1 MSAIGYSQ
9 GLSYNCPRLIQ
20 LGCGQPCIDVK
31 ATFPDIRS
39 STANYT
45 YKRVQPSG
53 CLPYIDPSTP
63 GPSANLTIDDRY
75 STVITMPF
83 NFKFFNDTYNQL
95 VASTNGY
102 VSFDVSL
109 ATTFSHWQNRG
120 ILPNTQYDP
129 ALIMGPYHDLYPQP
143 PASSTSPTQQ
153 VKYEVIGSAPNRK
166 WILSFYKL
174 PLFDCEDLI
183 ENTHQIVLHETTG
196 IVEVYIKDMQIC
208 NTWPTTNPGRSM
220 LGMQN
225 MARNK
230 AVMVTGRTMN
240 DAPWGSIGMDEFW
253 RFIPSEGN
261 ILYSKVELL
270 DAAGGVVAV
279 GDTTRID
286 QNTFSTTFTNICPP
300 ENATT
305 TYFVK
310 TTYRDPNNPGSF
322 FYSMDEVSLERF
334 NHLPLS
340 GTSTPTNCGASTGT
354 ITATAS
360 GGTAPYQYSID
371 LGPLQSSGTFT
382 GLPQGPHT
390 IIGVDAAGCT
400 DTITV
405 NVGVIPNIPGSATTT
420 ATGCPG
426 VNNGTFTVTPT
437 GGSAPYTYSMDGGPS
452 QSSNVF
458 TNVGAGAHTVIFTDA
473 NGCSGTVTKTVNAG
487 ASITS
492 TATTA
497 GTSCN
502 GASDGSVTI
511 TATSGTGPYTYAI
524 DGGTFGSTNV
534 FTGLPSGAHTI
545 SIRDASGCT
554 GTKNVT
560 ISAGAGLSI
569 SLTSTPTFCPGT
581 STGTIIVTHNNGTPP
596 FTYTVGGN
604 PAGSTNP
611 IPGMSSGIKAVSVK
625 DANGC
630 TGTGNVAIS
639 NGSGITGTATAAP
652 AGCSSGGGSITLNA
666 TTGTAPYTYAL
677 DGGTFQSSNVF
688 TGVAAG
694 NHTGIIKDA
703 NGCSVT
709 LTANVGAGSTITGTA
724 TATPTACP
732 GVNNGS
738 VTVTAT
744 AGTAPYQYS
753 IDGTTFQ
760 ASNVFT
766 NVGAGAQTIT
776 LKDANGCS
784 GTVNVT
790 VPAGTT
796 ITGTASQTPAACAA
810 ASNGTVTVTPTSG
823 STPYQ
828 YSIDG
833 GTTFQA
839 SNTFSGLTPGAYTV
853 TIKDA
858 SGCTGT
864 VNITVAAGA
873 GVSAT
878 ATSTP
883 TACPGVNNGSVTVTA
898 TAGTAPYQYSIDGT
912 TFQTS
917 NVFTNVGA
925 GAQTITVKDANGC
938 SKVVNVTVAAGTT
951 ITSTATQTPAA
962 CAAASNGTVTVT
974 PTSGSTPYQYSV
986 DGGTTFQ
993 ASNTFSGLTPGA
1005 YTVTIKDASG
1015 CTGTVN
1021 ITVAAGAGV
1030 SATATSTPTACPGV
1044 NNGSVTVT
1052 ATAGTAPY
1060 QYSIDGTTFQAS
1072 NVFTNVGAGAQ
1083 TITVKDANGCSKVV
1097 NVTVAAGTTITSTAT
1112 QTASSCPVAADGS
1125 LTVTPTSGTS
1135 PYQYSIDGGTTFQA
1149 SNTFANIL
1157 SGPYTVTI
1165 KDASGCTG
1173 TVSITVT
1180 AGVGIT
1186 GTATSTPSTCAVAPN
1201 ASITATAT
1209 SGVAPYTYSI
1219 DGTNFQ
1225 ASNTFNNILSGSYTV
1240 TFKDNLGCTGT
1251 TTVTVSTGTGLTGT
1265 GTSVATSCPT
1275 VNNGS
1280 ITITPSTGNA
1290 PYTYSLDGGASQS
1303 GATFTNISSG
1313 SHTVIFTDALGCTGQ
1328 VTINVASGAAVTAT
1342 ATPVKTS
1349 CPTSADGSVTVVP
1362 NNGTAPYQFS
1372 IDGSAATQPTGVFS
1386 GLAVGPHSVTFTDA
1400 NGCSGV
1406 VNFNIQAGPVITGT
1420 ASATGASCPGISNGT
1435 ITVTATSGLPPYKYS
1450 LDGGTPQTSNVFN
1463 GVSSGPHTVVIT
1475 DALACN
1481 TATINV
1487 SVSAGTAIT
1496 GTATATP
1503 TTCPGVNNGK
1513 ITVTPSTGTAPYQY
1527 SIDGGVTYQSSN
1539 EFTNLATGSYTITFN
1554 DANGCPATVTA
1565 NVTEGAGLVVTATS
1579 VATSCPGVNNGTL
1592 TVSPTTGTAPY
1603 TYTLTGRPSQPSA
1616 TFTNLATG
1624 TYTIQVKDALGCTGS
1639 VTETVDEGVDLT
1651 STLDLTQPVCFGIN
1665 DGIIKINATSGT
1677 APYTYTVSGLPSQAS
1692 STFNNLPPDNYTI
1705 TIKDA
1710 VGCTGTNTATL
1721 VSNPEIVLTPAK
1733 TDPLCFGSA
1742 DGTINIATAGGVSPY
1757 TYTISGGSGPQSIN
1771 EFTGLTV
1778 GSYTI
1783 VVKDNLGCQK
1793 SVNVA
1798 LAQPT
1803 KLIAS
1808 ATSPAPST
1816 CLGGDGEIT
1825 VAATGGTSPY
1835 SYSID
1840 NGASYPFQT
1849 SPTFTVGTG
1858 TYSNVAV
1865 KDANGCIAGTSVFV
1879 NVIDNMFLTVGNDTT
1894 ICQGEPVTFNVLTNA
1909 ETNVFR
1915 WRDTVA
1921 LNDANIKNATATP
1934 ADTTT
1939 YILHAEWG
1947 ACSREDTITIN
1958 VKLLPIPEAGPE
1970 QMICLNDSTII
1981 SGSVSHTSGTVN
1993 YTWSPAQYV
2002 RDPNLQT
2009 TRAIA
2014 PATQTYVLTV
2024 TDNYGCNFS
2033 VSDSVKVIMQPTVP
2047 AYAGGDTLAAIN
2059 KPHVL
2064 VGSGGVQY
2072 HWTPLSS
2079 GVRIDN
2085 PDLQYP
2091 TVYLSNDANFM
2102 VKVTDIAGCVGY
2114 DSVYVQVYE
2123 GPEYYIPNA
2132 FTPNGD
2138 GLNDIFRPLPVKM
2151 TRQEYFRIFNRF
2163 GELVFETNQYMK
2175 GWDGTYKGKPQPTGV
2190 YVWILKGFDA
2200 KGMKVEMKGTI
2211 TIVR

>member
-1 MSAIGYSQ
+1 MRKIFLALLGIFMSAIGYSQ

-912 TFQTS
+912 TFQ
-917 NVFTNVGA
+917 
-925 GAQTITVKDANGC
+925 
-938 SKVVNVTVAAGTT
+938 
-951 ITSTATQTPAA
+951 
-962 CAAASNGTVTVT
+962 
-974 PTSGSTPYQYSV
+974 
-986 DGGTTFQ
+986 
-993 ASNTFSGLTPGA
+993 
-1005 YTVTIKDASG
+1005 
-1015 CTGTVN
+1015 
-1021 ITVAAGAGV
+1021 
-1030 SATATSTPTACPGV
+1030 
-1044 NNGSVTVT
+1044 
-1052 ATAGTAPY
+1052 
-1060 QYSIDGTTFQAS
+1060 AS

-1173 TVSITVT
+1173 TVNITVT

-1290 PYTYSLDGGASQS
+1290 PYTYSLDGGASQT

-1362 NNGTAPYQFS
+1362 NNGTGPYQFS

-1757 TYTISGGSGPQSIN
+1757 TYTISGGSGPQSTN

-1835 SYSID
+1835 TYSID